1 LEDDI
6 SMATQQAA
14 RSGVQRT
21 ATIVIGVVVVDA
33 ASKAAALAL
42 ASRDYGLG
50 VILPVQNPDFSLGVA
65 SAAFPI
71 MLALS
76 TLGILAFGGYTTLA
90 AARGSLPAWIPGLLV
105 GGGIGNL
112 ADRVLFGA
120 VHDWLDL
127 GKVVVNLADLAVL
140 VGFLGFAWIAFN
152 RRGRSTKSE
161 FTQRRKQE

>member
-1 LEDDI
+1 
-6 SMATQQAA
+6 MATHQAA
-14 RSGVQRT
+14 RSGAQRT
-21 ATIVIGVVVVDA
+21 ATIALGVVVVDA

-50 VILPVQNPDFSLGVA
+50 LILPVQNRDFSLGVA

-76 TLGILAFGGYTTLA
+76 TLGILAFGGYTTWA

-105 GGGIGNL
+105 GGGMGNL

-120 VHDWLDL
+120 VHDWLDM
-127 GKVVVNLADLAVL
+127 GKVVVNLADLSVL
-140 VGFLGFAWIAFN
+140 VGFVGFAWLTCHP
-152 RRGRSTKSE
+152 RRRPRYRLGKRLD
-161 FTQRRKQE
+161 